1 MAITLIK
8 KRQYLYMLSVKTQF
22 ADWQIHL
29 FIVQP
34 HRHLSK
40 KYFSE
45 FNVSD
50 EGYYWETNDEK
61 ILKQNFSRYDKLLNN
76 TSNTFETFPV
86 EDGETIGKYIER
98 MMEFVNKK
106 TIG

>member
-1 MAITLIK
+1 
-8 KRQYLYMLSVKTQF
+8 MLLVCKLVKTQF
-22 ADWQIHL
+22 AGWQIHL
-29 FIVQP
+29 FVVQP
-34 HRHLSK
+34 LRYLSK

-50 EGYYWETNDEK
+50 EGRYWETNDEK

-76 TSNTFETFPV
+76 ASNTFETFPV
-86 EDGETIGKYIER
+86 EDGETIEKYIER

-106 TIG
+106 TIT